1 MIYIFTLHGTTT
13 MTFKLGCSDND
24 LSNDLWD
31 KNKKDMAG
39 KFNRTLISVAAMNLR
54 GVRQFLRQIL
64 KQSKNGQV
72 FEQFSSSIWIS
83 CYS

>member
-1 MIYIFTLHGTTT
+1 

-31 KNKKDMAG
+31 KKKKDMAG
-39 KFNRTLISVAAMNLR
+39 KFNWTLISVAAMNLR

-64 KQSKNGQV
+64 KQSKNSQV
-72 FEQFSSSIWIS
+72 LFEQFSSLI
-83 CYS
+83 

>member
-1 MIYIFTLHGTTT
+1 

-24 LSNDLWD
+24 FSNFAD
-31 KNKKDMAG
+31 KKKKDIGG
-39 KFNRTLISVAAMNLR
+39 KFNWTLISVAAMNLR

-64 KQSKNGQV
+64 KQSKNSQV

>member
-1 MIYIFTLHGTTT
+1 

-31 KNKKDMAG
+31 KKKKDMAG

-64 KQSKNGQV
+64 KQSKNSQV
-72 FEQFSSSIWIS
+72 LFELFSSLI
-83 CYS
+83 